1 MVSGFC
7 YSGHYSLQ
15 VNGIDL
21 RNASHNKAVETIK
34 TASEP
39 VQLVLLRRKFERNIE
54 YCTVSEV
61 LSTGTQTEICHDV
74 DTDSGIHDRYSP
86 RQDLQL
92 DGCKSLDE
100 ATSSS
105 ESCHRIDTVRERLLS
120 ITSDTTASTETSET
134 SVPRVSLMVKDVSY
148 VKSSEEGLK
157 ESNFQDH
164 QPFVSA
170 VSDEIYFDPE
180 LDYEYEVGERTLHL
194 RAGNFILTVICL
206 SLADIGYVADGLSS
220 TLETTA
226 NELTL

>member
-1 MVSGFC
+1 MDDTAKNRWFQVFFL
-7 YSGHYSLQ
+7 YSADLYLQ

-21 RNASHNKAVETIK
+21 KNASHSKAVETIK

-39 VQLVLLRRKFERNIE
+39 VRLVVLRRKFERNIE

-105 ESCHRIDTVRERLLS
+105 ESCNRIDSVRERLLS
-120 ITSDTTASTETSET
+120 MTSDTTASTETSEA
-134 SVPRVSLMVKDVSY
+134 SVPRVTLTVKDVNY
-148 VKSSEEGLK
+148 VNSEASEEGRRDP
-157 ESNFQDH
+157 FQG
-164 QPFVSA
+164 QSFVSA

-180 LDYEYEVGERTLHL
+180 LDYEYEVGERNEDSSISNYA
-194 RAGNFILTVICL
+194 R
-206 SLADIGYVADGLSS
+206 GYTIISF
-220 TLETTA
+220 
-226 NELTL
+226 